1 MKKRSHFKAESIYLY
16 TEVNSTSI
24 NRIDDI
30 NCNEQNL
37 KSIPKTGDSYVK

>member
-1 MKKRSHFKAESIYLY
+1 MKKKLHFKAESIYLY

-30 NCNEQNL
+30 NCMEQNL
-37 KSIPKTGDSYVK
+37 KSIPNIGDSYVK